1 MDVLSKVAG
10 IKKKKKEILSHTNNA
25 LQLEFKLKLFFHAIV
40 NLLSTLRSEESKNR
54 IV

>member
-10 IKKKKKEILSHTNNA
+10 LLRMQKEILSHTNNA